1 MRQKR
6 GQGEVK
12 ARGNSEEIEPGVYR
26 LRCSGSQEQVGSPK
40 LERLSGKTEA
50 QRPVPMPILGVSKS
64 MPDGG
69 QC

>member
-1 MRQKR
+1 MRRKR

-40 LERLSGKTEA
+40 LERLSGKTG
-50 QRPVPMPILGVSKS
+50 RRGPFPCPSWVCRRS

-69 QC
+69 